1 MIFNLIY
8 DGEKYYLCMKDDLC
22 DITIMNSHSE
32 KKKLGHYSFFSIK
45 NKLFS
50 KQLTTDDKHS
60 IIEKELA
67 ELVWTLRANE
77 DYSYDELIRPLLREA
92 KLKNIG
98 L

>member
-8 DGEKYYLCMKDDLC
+8 DGEKYYLCMKDDLR
-22 DITIMNSHSE
+22 DITIK
-32 KKKLGHYSFFSIK
+32 KKKLGHYSFFTIK

-67 ELVWTLRANE
+67 DLVWTLRTNE

>member
-8 DGEKYYLCMKDDLC
+8 DGEKYYLCMKDDLR
-22 DITIMNSHSE
+22 DITIK

-60 IIEKELA
+60 IIEKELV

>member
-8 DGEKYYLCMKDDLC
+8 DGEKYYLCMKDDLRN
-22 DITIMNSHSE
+22 ITI
-32 KKKLGHYSFFSIK
+32 KKTKLGHYIFFSIK
-45 NKLFS
+45 NRLFS

>member
-8 DGEKYYLCMKDDLC
+8 DGEKYYLCMKDDLR
-22 DITIMNSHSE
+22 DITIK

-67 ELVWTLRANE
+67 DLVWTLRTNE

>member
-8 DGEKYYLCMKDDLC
+8 DGEKYYLCMKDDLR
-22 DITIMNSHSE
+22 DITIK
-32 KKKLGHYSFFSIK
+32 KKKLGHYSFFTIK

-67 ELVWTLRANE
+67 DLVWTLRANE

>member
-8 DGEKYYLCMKDDLC
+8 DGEKYYLCMKDDLRN
-22 DITIMNSHSE
+22 ITI
-32 KKKLGHYSFFSIK
+32 KKTKLGHYSFFSIK
-45 NKLFS
+45 NRLFS

-67 ELVWTLRANE
+67 DLVWTLRANE

>member
-8 DGEKYYLCMKDDLC
+8 DGEKYYLCMKDDLR
-22 DITIMNSHSE
+22 DITIK

-67 ELVWTLRANE
+67 DLVWTLRANE

>member
-8 DGEKYYLCMKDDLC
+8 DGEKYYLCMKDDLR
-22 DITIMNSHSE
+22 DITIE

-67 ELVWTLRANE
+67 DLVWTLRANE

>member
-8 DGEKYYLCMKDDLC
+8 DGEKYYLCMKDDLR
-22 DITIMNSHSE
+22 DITIK
-32 KKKLGHYSFFSIK
+32 KKKLGHYSFFTIK

>member
-8 DGEKYYLCMKDDLC
+8 DGEKYYLCMKDDLRN
-22 DITIMNSHSE
+22 ITI
-32 KKKLGHYSFFSIK
+32 KKTKLGHYSFFSIK
-45 NKLFS
+45 NRLFS

>member
-1 MIFNLIY
+1 
-8 DGEKYYLCMKDDLC
+8 MKDDLRN
-22 DITIMNSHSE
+22 ITI
-32 KKKLGHYSFFSIK
+32 KKTKLGHYSFFSIK
-45 NKLFS
+45 NRLFS